1 MARFNSYTPPEDEEE
16 LDKRKELALVL
27 KEFARGDIKVDP
39 EEMVKVGADIGVS
52 RRQLS
57 NLYKQYKKEIGSE
70 LMADPPEPAGQEPA
84 GQEPAGQEPA
94 KQKSGFT
101 TPNLDRLAQMQ
112 NEPIGSRPMGSERRI
127 ITSPE
132 GQMRLMARKA
142 ARAGIDVGQ
151 LISANRGDIAAAFG
165 ELDTA
170 GFGAKGIRTQEE
182 VRSRPE
188 LAKQLRGARA
198 DLLRQQEEEYRKAQ
212 EARLAK
218 EEEEKRRKQEQQMP
232 MGGDIWAV

>member
-27 KEFARGDIKVDP
+27 KKFARGDIKVDP
-39 EEMVKVGADIGVS
+39 EEMVKVGADIGIS
-52 RRQLS
+52 RGQLS

-70 LMADPPEPAGQEPA
+70 LMAGPPEPAGQK
-84 GQEPAGQEPA
+84 PAGQEPA

-151 LISANRGDIAAAFG
+151 LISSNRGDIAAAFG
-165 ELDTA
+165 ELDIA
-170 GFGAKGIRTQEE
+170 GLGAKGIRTQEE
-182 VRSRPE
+182 VRLRPE
-188 LAKQLRGARA
+188 LAKQLRAARA
-198 DLLRQQEEEYRKAQ
+198 DLLRRQEEEYRKA
-212 EARLAK
+212 EEERIAK

-232 MGGDIWAV
+232 IGGDIWAV